1 MDKICA
7 DNLNDIDW
15 NNNSSMFE
23 KDIILHMKIEK
34 VGSNPFLVLTR
45 FQTIMYL
52 IFSTDFLRFFHNF

>member
-1 MDKICA
+1 
-7 DNLNDIDW
+7 
-15 NNNSSMFE
+15 MFE